1 MNTTLYIGTTNDP
14 NLFHI
19 GMTKRFPKE
28 RWRDSDY
35 SKLPYIPE
43 PVAFYNIGNN
53 SDYDI
58 HFLLREYGIKDLRQ
72 LGLSRSPEIFKVE
85 NDNPIEFVKSKVEQA
100 LEQLKTGIRLFSK
113 HYTPRPHQA
122 WVNREILNRYD
133 GSRTVIQPL
142 NLAARFGKTLQALS
156 LFNESNL
163 KVMIVAGFWLAANES
178 FVKTI
183 TEGFDITSD
192 VAIIEPDNDQFKNA
206 IAKGQRVLIDLSL
219 HTEANKID
227 AKLIDSLSTYSS
239 IIYVDEADFGAWT
252 PSSRK
257 TLNLFAD
264 NGSNLVC
271 VATGTNIDRALI
283 GTQGNIE
290 APIVVSYLDLLEA
303 KHGKGYLFEPGGFC
317 SDDPQKWQDRL
328 SDIVELDVLKLDA
341 GKDLIEEL
349 NDLTDEKR
357 PNMRKIFSTRN
368 QHISKKIII
377 SLFIDEECG
386 NDIFGLYATEYGSI
400 VHPAI
405 MMFIPGTK
413 ADVTNLINVG
423 KSIAP
428 NYNWIALHGDDHT
441 NRTAEEFVKN
451 TIANGGERT
460 VIISCSM
467 GARSFSV
474 SNIIAIVNCKDG
486 GSIGTA
492 IQQASRCLT
501 PGCDKKV
508 GLVVDYSF
516 NTDRSS
522 SFETDL
528 ISTAIKYNL
537 SNTDAA
543 IRRVHGLV
551 NFLRKDDEGYM
562 FTLCNEEFLK
572 YITSVENLSNM
583 GKATIDVDRLISNT
597 SLLEMLENIQSKPT
611 KNKEW
616 AGLIGKA
623 ITFIKSEDKNNKE
636 KGKIDQEK
644 KKIRDLIKKIEV
656 IVDSASNAYYMAPN
670 SKSFKDCLLEIASN
684 LNKNAEYINLV
695 GIGADVVH
703 DEICNFLNLS
713 FMDLIIMRADKYDT
727 QNNFNFSSDDHPSNL
742 FDQEILNSRN
752 TIYIAKEPGKG
763 VLDDLSKSK
772 GEIVVV
778 DSLGAYSDYYCK
790 IGYNCI
796 SNDEYNNFKTM
807 PSNPYNTIGNPPFQA
822 LKINGKTG
830 KGGNNSLYIKF
841 IENAIRR
848 SKGGGFV
855 SKITPPAAILKSTI
869 FKQPTLILKMMTEC
883 GSLDWID
890 LTVGKHFNVGTPMSR
905 WYFTDG
911 KTQGKIKVIHS
922 DCVEYCDIE
931 DLYYLP
937 PVSTK
942 IERDLYKKIIN
953 NTNGDVLIVVR
964 GQKNQDCTME
974 RFGYPK
980 VQIGGSGVL
989 GFEQKFYDF
998 MSSKTGLWL
1007 LDYVRRH
1014 DQMIYHNAISGIK
1027 IPQDGFNLTGE
1038 ELELIENGNWIN
1050 FSRVKSV

>member
-1 MNTTLYIGTTNDP
+1 MSTTLYIGITNET

-19 GMTKRFPKE
+19 GMTKRTPEE
-28 RWRDSDY
+28 RWKDDCY
-35 SKLPYIPE
+35 SKLPYIPKR
-43 PVAFYNIGNN
+43 VAFYDIGNN
-53 SDYDI
+53 SDHDV
-58 HFLLREYGIKDLRQ
+58 HSLLREYGVKDLRK
-72 LGLSRSPEIFKVE
+72 LGRSRSPEIFEVE
-85 NDNPIEFVKSKVEQA
+85 GNNPIELIKSKVEQA

-122 WVNREILNRYD
+122 WVNQEILNRFD

-156 LFNESNL
+156 LFKESNL

-183 TEGFDITSD
+183 KEGFDITSD
-192 VAIIEPDNDQFKNA
+192 VAIIKPDYEQFKNA

-219 HTEANKID
+219 HTETNKID
-227 AKLIDSLSTYSS
+227 SALIHDLSAYNS

-257 TLNLFAD
+257 TLNLFLD
-264 NGSNLVC
+264 KGINLVC

-283 GTQGNIE
+283 GTKGHIE
-290 APIVVSYLDLLEA
+290 APITVSYLDLLEA
-303 KHGKGYLFEPGGFC
+303 KHGKGYLFEPGAFC

-328 SDIVELDVLKLDA
+328 SDIVKLAVLKLDV

-349 NDLTDEKR
+349 NDLSDEKR
-357 PNMRKIFSTRN
+357 PNMAKIFSTRN
-368 QHISKKIII
+368 QHISKKILT
-377 SLFIDEECG
+377 SLFIDEENG
-386 NDIFGLYATEYGSI
+386 TDIFGLYATQYGSI
-400 VHPAI
+400 EHPAI

-413 ADVTNLINVG
+413 ADVTNLVNVG

-428 NYNWIALHGDDHT
+428 SYNWIALHGDDHT
-441 NRTAEEFVKN
+441 NRTAEESIKSI
-451 TIANGGERT
+451 IASGGERT
-460 VIISCSM
+460 VIISCCM

-474 SNIIAIVNCKDG
+474 PNIIAVINCKDG

-492 IQQASRCLT
+492 VQQASRCLT
-501 PGCDKKV
+501 PGCGKKV

-522 SFETDL
+522 LFETEL
-528 ISTAIKYNL
+528 ISSAIQYSSL
-537 SNTDAA
+537 DTDAA

-551 NFLRKDDEGYM
+551 NFLKKDEEGYLITLSKDD
-562 FTLCNEEFLK
+562 FLK
-572 YITSVENLSNM
+572 YITSVENLGNM
-583 GKATIDVDRLISNT
+583 GKATIDIEGLLSNT
-597 SLLEMLENIQSKPT
+597 SLLKMLENIQSNTTNDK
-611 KNKEW
+611 W
-616 AGLIGKA
+616 RGILDKA
-623 ITFIKSEDKNNKE
+623 HTYVKSNNKE
-636 KGKIDQEK
+636 KNQVDPEK
-644 KKIRDLIKKIEV
+644 KAIRDLIKKINV
-656 IVDSASNAYYMAPN
+656 IVDSASNVYYMAPN
-670 SKSFKDCLLEIASN
+670 CNSFKDGLVEIASN
-684 LNKNAEYINLV
+684 PNKNAEYINLV

-713 FMDLIIMRADKYDT
+713 FMDLIILRADNCDF
-727 QNNFNFSSDDHPSNL
+727 QHNFNFSSEDHPSNL
-742 FDQEILNSRN
+742 FNPEISNSRN
-752 TIYIAKEPGKG
+752 TIYIAKEPGRG

-772 GEIVVV
+772 GKIVVV

-796 SNDEYNNFKTM
+796 SNDEYKNLKTM
-807 PSNPYNTIGNPPFQA
+807 PSNPYNSLGNPPFQA
-822 LKINGKTG
+822 LKTKGKTG

-841 IENAIRR
+841 IKNAIKK

-855 SKITPPAAILKSTI
+855 SQITPPAAILKSTI
-869 FKQPTLILKMMTEC
+869 LKQPTLILKMMTEC

-890 LTVGKHFNVGTPMSR
+890 LSDTVGKHFNVGTPTSR

-911 KTQGKIKVIHS
+911 KTQGKVKVIHS

-942 IERDLYKKIIN
+942 IERNLYKKIIN
-953 NTNGDVLIVVR
+953 NTDGDVLIVVR

-1027 IPQDGFNLTGE
+1027 IPQGGFNLTEE
-1038 ELELIENGNWIN
+1038 ELELVENGNWVN
-1050 FSRVKSV
+1050 FSRVKSL

>member
-1 MNTTLYIGTTNDP
+1 MSTTLYIGITNET

-19 GMTKRFPKE
+19 GMTKRTPEE
-28 RWRDSDY
+28 RWKDDCY
-35 SKLPYIPE
+35 SKLPYIPKR
-43 PVAFYNIGNN
+43 VAFYDIGNN
-53 SDYDI
+53 SDHDV
-58 HFLLREYGIKDLRQ
+58 HSLLREYGVKDLRK
-72 LGLSRSPEIFKVE
+72 LGRSRSPEIFEVE
-85 NDNPIEFVKSKVEQA
+85 GNNPIELIKSKVEQA

-122 WVNREILNRYD
+122 WVNQEILNRFD

-156 LFNESNL
+156 LFKESNL

-183 TEGFDITSD
+183 KEGFDITSD
-192 VAIIEPDNDQFKNA
+192 VAIIKPDYEQFKNA

-219 HTEANKID
+219 HTETNKID
-227 AKLIDSLSTYSS
+227 SALIHDLSAYNS

-257 TLNLFAD
+257 TLNLFLD
-264 NGSNLVC
+264 KGINLVC

-283 GTQGNIE
+283 GTKGHIE
-290 APIVVSYLDLLEA
+290 APITVSYLDLLEA
-303 KHGKGYLFEPGGFC
+303 KHGKGYLFEPGAFC

-328 SDIVELDVLKLDA
+328 SDIVKLAVLKLDV

-349 NDLTDEKR
+349 NDLSDEKR
-357 PNMRKIFSTRN
+357 PNMAKIFSTRN
-368 QHISKKIII
+368 QHISKKILT
-377 SLFIDEECG
+377 SLFIDEENG
-386 NDIFGLYATEYGSI
+386 TDIFGLYATQYGSI
-400 VHPAI
+400 EHPAI

-413 ADVTNLINVG
+413 ADVTNLVNVG
-423 KSIAP
+423 KSIVP
-428 NYNWIALHGDDHT
+428 SYNWIALHGNDHS
-441 NRTAEEFVKN
+441 NRTAEESIN
-451 TIANGGERT
+451 SIIASGGERT
-460 VIISCSM
+460 VIISCCM

-474 SNIIAIVNCKDG
+474 PNIIAVINCKDG

-492 IQQASRCLT
+492 VQQASRCLT
-501 PGCDKKV
+501 PGCGKKV

-522 SFETDL
+522 LFETEL
-528 ISTAIKYNL
+528 ISSAIQYSSL
-537 SNTDAA
+537 DTDAA

-551 NFLRKDDEGYM
+551 NFLKKDEEGYLITLSKDD
-562 FTLCNEEFLK
+562 FLK
-572 YITSVENLSNM
+572 YITSVENLGNM
-583 GKATIDVDRLISNT
+583 GKATIDIEGLLSNT
-597 SLLEMLENIQSKPT
+597 SLLKMLENIQSNTTNDK
-611 KNKEW
+611 W
-616 AGLIGKA
+616 RGILDKA
-623 ITFIKSEDKNNKE
+623 HTYVKSNNKE
-636 KGKIDQEK
+636 KNQVDPEK
-644 KKIRDLIKKIEV
+644 KAIRDLIKKINV
-656 IVDSASNAYYMAPN
+656 IVDSASNVYYMAPN
-670 SKSFKDCLLEIASN
+670 CNSFKDGLVEIASN
-684 LNKNAEYINLV
+684 PNKNAEYINLV

-713 FMDLIIMRADKYDT
+713 FMDLIILRADNCDF
-727 QNNFNFSSDDHPSNL
+727 QHNFNFSSEDHPSNL
-742 FDQEILNSRN
+742 FNPEISNSRN
-752 TIYIAKEPGKG
+752 TIYIAKEPGRG

-772 GEIVVV
+772 GKIVVV

-796 SNDEYNNFKTM
+796 SNDEYKNLKTM
-807 PSNPYNTIGNPPFQA
+807 PSNPYNSLGNPPFQA
-822 LKINGKTG
+822 LKTKGKTG

-841 IENAIRR
+841 IKNAIKK

-855 SKITPPAAILKSTI
+855 SQITPPAAILKSTI
-869 FKQPTLILKMMTEC
+869 LKQPTLILKMMTEC

-890 LTVGKHFNVGTPMSR
+890 LSDTVGKHFNVGTPTSR

-911 KTQGKIKVIHS
+911 KTQGKVKVIHS

-942 IERDLYKKIIN
+942 IERNLYKKIIN
-953 NTNGDVLIVVR
+953 NTDGDVLIVVR

-1027 IPQDGFNLTGE
+1027 IPQGRFNLTEE
-1038 ELELIENGNWIN
+1038 ELELVENGNWVN
-1050 FSRVKSV
+1050 FSRVKSL

>member
-1 MNTTLYIGTTNDP
+1 MSTTLYIGITNET

-19 GMTKRFPKE
+19 GMTKRTPEE
-28 RWRDSDY
+28 RWKDDCY
-35 SKLPYIPE
+35 SKLPYIPKR
-43 PVAFYNIGNN
+43 VAFYDIGNN
-53 SDYDI
+53 SDHDV
-58 HFLLREYGIKDLRQ
+58 HSLLREYGVKDLRK
-72 LGLSRSPEIFKVE
+72 LGRSRSPEIFEVE
-85 NDNPIEFVKSKVEQA
+85 GNNPIELIKSKVEQA

-122 WVNREILNRYD
+122 WVNQEILNRFD

-156 LFNESNL
+156 LFKESNL

-183 TEGFDITSD
+183 KEGFDITSD
-192 VAIIEPDNDQFKNA
+192 VAIIKPDYEQFKNA

-219 HTEANKID
+219 HTETNKID
-227 AKLIDSLSTYSS
+227 SALIHDLSAYNS

-257 TLNLFAD
+257 TLNLFLD
-264 NGSNLVC
+264 KGINLVC

-283 GTQGNIE
+283 GTKGHIE
-290 APIVVSYLDLLEA
+290 APITVSYLDLLEA
-303 KHGKGYLFEPGGFC
+303 KHGKGYLFEPGAFC

-328 SDIVELDVLKLDA
+328 SDIVKLAVLKLDV

-349 NDLTDEKR
+349 NDLSDEKR
-357 PNMRKIFSTRN
+357 PNMAKIFSTRN
-368 QHISKKIII
+368 QHISKKILT
-377 SLFIDEECG
+377 SLFIDEENG
-386 NDIFGLYATEYGSI
+386 TDIFGLYATQYGSI
-400 VHPAI
+400 EHPAI

-413 ADVTNLINVG
+413 ADVTNLVNVG
-423 KSIAP
+423 KSIVP
-428 NYNWIALHGDDHT
+428 SYNWIALHGNDHS
-441 NRTAEEFVKN
+441 NRTAEESIN
-451 TIANGGERT
+451 SIIASGGERT
-460 VIISCSM
+460 VIISCCM

-474 SNIIAIVNCKDG
+474 PNIIAVINCKDG

-492 IQQASRCLT
+492 VQQASRCLT
-501 PGCDKKV
+501 PGCGKKV

-522 SFETDL
+522 LFETEL
-528 ISTAIKYNL
+528 ISSSIQYSSL
-537 SNTDAA
+537 DTDAA

-551 NFLRKDDEGYM
+551 NFLKKDEEGYLITLSKDD
-562 FTLCNEEFLK
+562 FLK
-572 YITSVENLSNM
+572 YITSVENLGNM
-583 GKATIDVDRLISNT
+583 GKATIDIEGLLSNT
-597 SLLEMLENIQSKPT
+597 SLLKMLENIQSNTTNDK
-611 KNKEW
+611 W
-616 AGLIGKA
+616 RGILDKA
-623 ITFIKSEDKNNKE
+623 HTYVKSNNKE
-636 KGKIDQEK
+636 KNQVDPEK
-644 KKIRDLIKKIEV
+644 KAIRDLIKKINV
-656 IVDSASNAYYMAPN
+656 IVDSASNVYYMAPN
-670 SKSFKDCLLEIASN
+670 CNSFKDGLVEIASN
-684 LNKNAEYINLV
+684 PNKNAEYINLV

-713 FMDLIIMRADKYDT
+713 FMDLIILRADNCDF
-727 QNNFNFSSDDHPSNL
+727 QHNFNFSSEDHPSNL
-742 FDQEILNSRN
+742 FNPEISNSRN
-752 TIYIAKEPGKG
+752 TIYIAKEPGRG

-772 GEIVVV
+772 GKIVVV

-796 SNDEYNNFKTM
+796 SNDEYKNLKTM
-807 PSNPYNTIGNPPFQA
+807 PSNPYNSLGNPPFQA
-822 LKINGKTG
+822 LKTKGKTG

-841 IENAIRR
+841 IKNAIKK

-855 SKITPPAAILKSTI
+855 SQITPPAAILKSTI
-869 FKQPTLILKMMTEC
+869 LKQPTLILKMMTEC

-890 LTVGKHFNVGTPMSR
+890 LSDTVGKHFNVGTPTSR

-911 KTQGKIKVIHS
+911 KTQGKVKVIHS

-942 IERDLYKKIIN
+942 IERNLYKKIIN
-953 NTNGDVLIVVR
+953 NTDGDVLIVVR

-1027 IPQDGFNLTGE
+1027 IPQGGFNLTEE
-1038 ELELIENGNWIN
+1038 ELELVENGNWVN
-1050 FSRVKSV
+1050 FSRVKSL